1 VKSIK
6 KSGNVLAIHIKNTAG
21 GQQLDAGIVDK
32 LKSTAS
38 VKIAQQKA
46 LDFTATRTGYT
57 LQCGN
62 VELDLSFISPLL
74 LDDLDLLARPVSYVS
89 MKTRSTDGE
98 PHRVQ
103 LYFGA
108 SSAIASN
115 VPSQQMEASR
125 GSTQEL
131 NCLKAGTTQQPI
143 LEKKG
148 DHLRIDWGYMY
159 VAAPKAAQAKQ
170 YVSSYSVAKDN
181 FVKGSMS
188 TSVEGGK
195 ELMLNTIFPEQ
206 TITDTSV
213 DQTILLGYDDLYS
226 IQYFKENLRPWW
238 NKDNTNSI

>member
-1 VKSIK
+1 EPRKV
-6 KSGNVLAIHIKNTAG
+6 
-21 GQQLDAGIVDK
+21 QLDV
-32 LKSTAS
+32 
-38 VKIAQQKA
+38 
-46 LDFTATRTGYT
+46 
-57 LQCGN
+57 
-62 VELDLSFISPLL
+62 
-74 LDDLDLLARPVSYVS
+74 
-89 MKTRSTDGE
+89 
-98 PHRVQ
+98 
-103 LYFGA
+103 GA

-131 NCLKAGTTQQPI
+131 NFLKAGTTQHPI

-148 DHLRIDWGYMY
+148 DNLRIDWGYMY

-238 NKDNTNSI
+238 NKDNTNSIEKELDKAMLSYQDVIERCEAFDKALYERALASGGENYANLCEISYRQSIAAHKLVESPQGELLFLSKENFSNGCINTVDLTYPSS